1 MRKKDFLSIL
11 SAFAIA
17 GFVLFLFVYSP
28 GNGNKFTIADIKV
41 AIEGKVK
48 KKVAVREGLIT
59 HAKISRYNKSDTLI
73 LLGESVDRVNVGDII
88 LKEKNS
94 PFFYIKEEGAKRKK
108 FTYVL
113 IPKSIL
119 NDEDFPKQWKDSCK
133 TSWKEVVV
141 N

>member
-1 MRKKDFLSIL
+1 MKKRDL
-11 SAFAIA
+11 
-17 GFVLFLFVYSP
+17 VYLFLVVVATLLVIYIFTYSP
-28 GNGNKFTIADIKV
+28 SNGNKFTIADIKV

-59 HAKISRYNKSDTLI
+59 HAKISRYNKPDTLI
-73 LLGESVDRVNVGDII
+73 FLGESVDRVNVGDII

-108 FTYVL
+108 LTYVL

-141 N
+141 D